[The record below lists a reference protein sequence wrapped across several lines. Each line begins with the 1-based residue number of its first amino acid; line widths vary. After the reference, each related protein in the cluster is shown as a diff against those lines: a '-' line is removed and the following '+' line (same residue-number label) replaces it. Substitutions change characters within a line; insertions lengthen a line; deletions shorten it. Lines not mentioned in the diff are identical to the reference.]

1 MTALDIIVLFL
12 LGSGAV
18 FGFMRGFV
26 QEALSLIAWVMII
39 AAVRLLHGPVT
50 GFLTAPVG
58 TSAGAAVLAFLIIVV
73 VTFAFGKLVS
83 KSIGS
88 KSRKSVL
95 GPIDRVL
102 GFGFGFVKGLIGA
115 TLIFLLLVMV
125 YETIF
130 GAKAKRPDWMTT
142 SRTYPLLNASGEAMS
157 GFLAARRGT
166 AELGKQVETDGDT
179 DTTVAR

>member
-1 MTALDIIVLFL
+1 MTALDIVVLFL

-39 AAVRLLHGPVT
+39 IAVRLLHSPVT
-50 GFLTAPVG
+50 EFLTAPVG
-58 TSAGAAVLAFLIIVV
+58 TEAGAAVLAFLAISV
-73 VTFAFGKLVS
+73 VTFALGKGIS

-102 GFGFGFVKGLIGA
+102 GFGFGIMKGLIGA
-115 TLIFLLLVMV
+115 TLIFLLLVMA
-125 YETIF
+125 YETVF
-130 GAKAKRPDWMTT
+130 GGQEKRPEWMTA

-157 GFLAARRGT
+157 GFVAQRRASQQAGLR
-166 AELGKQVETDGDT
+166 ADSE
-179 DTTVAR
+179 APR